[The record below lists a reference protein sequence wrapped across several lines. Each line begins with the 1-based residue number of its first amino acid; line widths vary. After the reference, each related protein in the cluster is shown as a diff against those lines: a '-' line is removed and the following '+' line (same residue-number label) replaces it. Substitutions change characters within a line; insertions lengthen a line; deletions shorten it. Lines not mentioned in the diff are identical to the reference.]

1 MSRSFCDTVGCSL
14 KRVLVTGAGGFV
26 GSALCGML
34 AQSGYLVRAT
44 GRRGRQS
51 PAAAAEQVVIGD
63 LGADLRWQEALA
75 GVDLVVHLAARTHIL
90 GDSPANLD
98 LYREANAL
106 GTLNLARQSAAAGV
120 RQFVFLSSVK
130 VNGEATASRAFTS
143 YDEPQPQDAYGVSK
157 WEGEKF
163 LMMVGRQTGM
173 GVAIIRSPLVY
184 GPGVKANFL
193 RLMRWIDKEIILP
206 LGAVHNRRSLVS
218 VWNLCDL
225 ILRLLARPTAP
236 AEVWMVSD
244 GQDVSTPELIRH
256 LASAMNRRARLV
268 PVPVKVLEYLGW
280 AFGYRAHVAR
290 LCGSLA
296 VDITNTRTGLD
307 WFPPVSVTEG
317 LQRTAHWYLS
327 KDA

>member
-1 MSRSFCDTVGCSL
+1 
-14 KRVLVTGAGGFV
+14 
-26 GSALCGML
+26 ML

-44 GRRGRQS
+44 RRNGRQT
-51 PAAAAEQVVIGD
+51 PAAAAEQVVVGD
-63 LGADLRWQEALA
+63 LGADPQWQEALV
-75 GVDLVVHLAARTHIL
+75 GVDLVVHLAARAHVL
-90 GDSPANLD
+90 GHPAADSGV
-98 LYREANAL
+98 YWETNAL
-106 GTLNLARQSAAAGV
+106 GTLNIARQSAAAGV

-130 VNGEATASRAFTS
+130 VNGEATTSRAFTS
-143 YDEPQPQDAYGVSK
+143 RDEPHPQDAYGISK

-163 LMMVGRQTGM
+163 VMMVGRQTGM

-184 GPGVKANFL
+184 GPGVKANFF

-206 LGAVHNRRSLVS
+206 LGAVQNKRSLIS

-225 ILRLLARPTAP
+225 ILRLLAEPTAP
-236 AEVWMVSD
+236 AGVWMVSD

-256 LASAMNRRARLV
+256 LANAMNRRARLL
-268 PVPVKVLEYLGW
+268 PVPVKALEYLGW
-280 AFGYRAHVAR
+280 TCGYRAQVAR

-296 VDITNTRTGLD
+296 VDITDTRTGLD

-327 KDA
+327 EDA